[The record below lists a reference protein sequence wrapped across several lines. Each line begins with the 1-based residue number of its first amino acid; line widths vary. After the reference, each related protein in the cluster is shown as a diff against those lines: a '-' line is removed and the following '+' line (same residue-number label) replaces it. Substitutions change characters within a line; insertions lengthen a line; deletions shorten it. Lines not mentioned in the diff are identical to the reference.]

1 MLRGAS
7 STTPGRST
15 FRRAIAATQVG
26 LTVLSAAG
34 AGLLV
39 RTVVALNSIDPGLSA
54 ADMTS
59 VSLRVPYSWG
69 DVPEQYLQALETVV
83 ADLES
88 RPGVLAVRPT
98 LGPPLEQRIEVR
110 LRAVGQ
116 TDEQAQTNP
125 FVALDAVLPGH
136 FEALGIPI
144 RSGRDLT
151 AADNRSD
158 ADPVVVVD
166 EVLAEALWPGVS
178 PLGMG
183 VIGYVGDNQTIYT
196 VVGVAAAT
204 RYRELLVAHPRAYFP
219 LHRVGNS
226 PPAALLVRTSSSAS
240 VPVRD
245 LVTEALAAA
254 DPQARVV
261 SVTRMTDVLRAPT
274 MGRRFAATVL
284 VTFAGATLLLAVL
297 GVYGVFTVLI
307 QERNR
312 EFGVR
317 RALGAQRMRILRSV
331 FASILAVAS
340 AGAAVGTLAALWAGR
355 LVGALLYGVEPADP
369 GTFAFVVVGSILLAL
384 LAGAA
389 PAMRAS
395 SVDPAV
401 CLRQD

>member
-1 MLRGAS
+1 M
-7 STTPGRST
+7 
-15 FRRAIAATQVG
+15 
-26 LTVLSAAG
+26 SAAG

-54 ADMTS
+54 EDMTS
-59 VSLRVPYSWG
+59 VSLRVPYTWG
-69 DVPEQYLQALETVV
+69 DVPEQYFQALETVV

-98 LGPPLEQRIEVR
+98 LGPPLEQRLEVR

-116 TDEQAQTNP
+116 TDEQGRTNP
-125 FVALDAVLPGH
+125 FVAVDAVLPGH

-151 AADNRSD
+151 EADNRSD

-166 EVLAEALWPGVS
+166 ELLADALWPGLN

-183 VIGYVGDNQTIYT
+183 VVGYVGDNQTTYT
-196 VVGVAAAT
+196 VVGVAAET
-204 RYRELLVAHPRAYFP
+204 RYRELLVTHPRAYFP
-219 LHRVGNS
+219 LRRVGNS
-226 PPAALLVRTSSSAS
+226 PPAALLVRTAS
-240 VPVRD
+240 TAGVPIRE
-245 LVTEALAAA
+245 LVTNALAAA
-254 DPQARVV
+254 DPQVRVL
-261 SVTRMTDVLRAPT
+261 SVGRMTDVLRAPT
-274 MGRRFAATVL
+274 LGRRFAATVL
-284 VTFAGATLLLAVL
+284 VIFAGATLLLAVL
-297 GVYGVFTVLI
+297 GVYSVFTLLI

-331 FASILAVAS
+331 LVSILAVAS
-340 AGAAVGTLAALWAGR
+340 GGAAIGTLAALWVGR

-384 LAGAA
+384 VAGAA
-389 PAMRAS
+389 PALRAS
-395 SVDPAV
+395 SVDPAI